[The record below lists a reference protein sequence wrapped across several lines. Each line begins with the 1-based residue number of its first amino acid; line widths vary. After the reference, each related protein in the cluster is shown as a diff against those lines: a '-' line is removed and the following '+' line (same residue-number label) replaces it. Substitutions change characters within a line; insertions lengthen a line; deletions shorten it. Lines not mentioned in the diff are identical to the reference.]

1 MIKSYRT
8 RQSARFAEG
17 ERVREF
23 DPIAKQ
29 ARRRLTLLELA
40 ESLSELAAIPGN
52 RLEAL
57 KGNRAGQHSIRINDK
72 WRVCFVWNA
81 AEQCAELVEIVDYH

>member
-8 RQSARFAEG
+8 RQSARFAGG

-23 DPIAKQ
+23 DQIAKQ
-29 ARRRLTLLELA
+29 AQRRLVLLNA
-40 ESLSELAAIPGN
+40 ANSLSALASVPGN

-57 KGNRAGQHSIRINDK
+57 RGDRAGQHSIRINDQ
-72 WRVCFVWNA
+72 WRICFVWNE
-81 AEQCAELVEIVDYH
+81 AERSAEFVEIVDYH